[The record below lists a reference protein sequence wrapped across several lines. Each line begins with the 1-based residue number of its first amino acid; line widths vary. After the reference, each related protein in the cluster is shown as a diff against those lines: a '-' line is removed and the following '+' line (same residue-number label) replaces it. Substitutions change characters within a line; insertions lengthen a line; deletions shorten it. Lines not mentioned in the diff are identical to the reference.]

1 MIQFGDA
8 EIGVWPSSRTLIINF
23 ISVVRD
29 KHQSQNVLVQ
39 IFIVENAEYAILQK
53 SMLYIHIHLASNLT
67 WFEGSLPGQLDEA
80 ETPKRTSRS
89 QCRD

>member
-23 ISVVRD
+23 ISVVQD

-39 IFIVENAEYAILQK
+39 IFIVENAEYAI
-53 SMLYIHIHLASNLT
+53 
-67 WFEGSLPGQLDEA
+67 
-80 ETPKRTSRS
+80 
-89 QCRD
+89 